1 MNGEK
6 KVLMCSWALKI
17 NTLSTAC
24 QHSNSQV
31 PGKAKI
37 PLSLWMY
44 ICVREVKIKGKDVNF
59 RNRTLKSMNNE
70 NFKSTISL
78 KSLSVMV
85 EFLFTTIAFLVHA
98 M

>member
-1 MNGEK
+1 
-6 KVLMCSWALKI
+6 
-17 NTLSTAC
+17 
-24 QHSNSQV
+24 
-31 PGKAKI
+31 
-37 PLSLWMY
+37 MY